1 MDLKRR
7 EVCKRGTKTSFFFF
21 FFFFQK
27 SWRPISKMVLLTGVV
42 QHPLRRNLIIIFLH
56 EETFMEEREAIKLFI
71 YKIKIP
77 YFIF

>member
-21 FFFFQK
+21 LFFQK
-27 SWRPISKMVLLTGVV
+27 SWRPISKRVLLTGAV
-42 QHPLRRNLIIIFLH
+42 QHPLRRNLIKIFLN
-56 EETFMEEREAIKLFI
+56 EETFMEEREAIKFFI
-71 YKIKIP
+71 YKTKIP